1 MTGYNSRHGMVKV
14 PPYQLYMA
22 FADMRNFLQYLPEDK
37 RQGVQADYDT
47 ISASVQN
54 FDIGVKVFERVPYS
68 RISVVDNGAPFA
80 FKVDLHFDPCS
91 NDPNATD
98 FHIAVGAD
106 LNFMMKMM
114 LGSKIQSGL
123 DKIVQSFEDLSNGRM
138 PEGVDPSQF
147 PGSDFFTKR

>member
-1 MTGYNSRHGMVKV
+1 MNRAKV
-14 PPYQLYMA
+14 THKLNRCFCNECTL
-22 FADMRNFLQYLPEDK
+22 FAETL
-37 RQGVQADYDT
+37 G
-47 ISASVQN
+47 
-54 FDIGVKVFERVPYS
+54 
-68 RISVVDNGAPFA
+68 
-80 FKVDLHFDPCS
+80 HFDPCS

-98 FHIAVGAD
+98 FHIAVEAD